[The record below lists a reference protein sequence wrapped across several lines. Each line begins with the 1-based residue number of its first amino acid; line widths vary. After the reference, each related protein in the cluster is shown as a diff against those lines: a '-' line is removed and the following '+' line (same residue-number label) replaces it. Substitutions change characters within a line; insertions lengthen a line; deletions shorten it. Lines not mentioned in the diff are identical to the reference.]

1 MTRED
6 YEEMKRLLAETQAE
20 LREGNLSPVLTAALE
35 HCCAATAGTLM
46 SIWIPIDWGRRT
58 LMIGLFLIGLY
69 GVISGPLWL
78 IVAWLAAATMSPRLV
93 GKVGF
98 ALGRF
103 HSGDHA
109 RYTETPSQTFIAAVR
124 RGH

>member
-1 MTRED
+1 MIRED

-20 LREGNLSPVLTAALE
+20 LRQGNLSPVLTAALE
-35 HCCAATAGTLM
+35 HCCTVTAGALM
-46 SIWIPIDWGRRT
+46 SIWVPFEWSRRAF
-58 LMIGLFLIGLY
+58 MSGLFLIGLY

-93 GKVGF
+93 GKVSF

-109 RYTETPSQTFIAAVR
+109 KYTEPPTQT
-124 RGH
+124 